1 MRGGAKSGARTP
13 LLGEAFLIS
22 AMMAGVVA
30 RRAAAKGRRLVRAAA
45 SRSHCS
51 MEWTLVA
58 SSSRFLATI
67 RARMSGIVSVNVVSS
82 MVEKSSL
89 RSRGRGGSLCSRG
102 WGLGVGEE
110 ARCARR
116 GRGMGIRAQFAGE
129 EGGDGGEG
137 MRRWRE
143 GGALVGDLP
152 GNGSRSC

>member
-82 MVEKSSL
+82 MVAKELGALGGPGRLAVLGGWGVGGWRRGSL
-89 RSRGRGGSLCSRG
+89 RSPGP
-102 WGLGVGEE
+102 
-110 ARCARR
+110 
-116 GRGMGIRAQFAGE
+116 
-129 EGGDGGEG
+129 GDG
-137 MRRWRE
+137 
-143 GGALVGDLP
+143 D
-152 GNGSRSC
+152 